1 MKSSASFPSRFTA
14 DTFAQDDAHEVV
26 GQSSV
31 DSSRRNS
38 LAPLPDVDDYADDGD
53 RFQLRDLDEAEL
65 FRRSVSVEQPMPR
78 PRRLG
83 ISGGKP
89 ITQVHLTWFSNGPFL
104 W

>member
-1 MKSSASFPSRFTA
+1 MKSCTSIPSRFTA
-14 DTFAQDDAHEVV
+14 DSFSQDDAHEVV

-89 ITQVHLTWFSNGPFL
+89 ITQVGGHSSGHS
-104 W
+104 

>member
-1 MKSSASFPSRFTA
+1 M
-14 DTFAQDDAHEVV
+14 

-38 LAPLPDVDDYADDGD
+38 LAPLPDVDYADGD
-53 RFQLRDLDEAEL
+53 RFQLRDLDEVEL
-65 FRRSVSVEQPMPR
+65 FRRSVSMEQPMPR

-89 ITQVHLTWFSNGPFL
+89 ITQVDIP
-104 W
+104 

>member
-1 MKSSASFPSRFTA
+1 M
-14 DTFAQDDAHEVV
+14 

-38 LAPLPDVDDYADDGD
+38 LAPLPDVDYGVADGD

-65 FRRSVSVEQPMPR
+65 FRRSVSMEQPMPR

-89 ITQVHLTWFSNGPFL
+89 ITQVDIRAKDFADHSIWNSSLGKI
-104 W
+104 

>member
-1 MKSSASFPSRFTA
+1 MKSSASFPSRFTV
-14 DTFAQDDAHEVV
+14 DSFAHDDAHEVV

-38 LAPLPDVDDYADDGD
+38 LAPLPDVDDEYADDGD

-89 ITQVHLTWFSNGPFL
+89 ITQVDMT
-104 W
+104 